1 MRMIA
6 LAALLLATAC
16 YPRTTTTRAL
26 QGVDWAAADV
36 NGVPVQGG
44 PLTMRLAD
52 GRASG
57 HSGCNSWSAPYDL
70 RSNEG
75 IRFGAIEV
83 TEMACA
89 PELMEQERR
98 FLSVIRLAQGYTH
111 YGSGGFSLIAGDGRA
126 IRFRPR

>member
-1 MRMIA
+1 MRTIA
-6 LAALLLATAC
+6 LAALLLTAAC
-16 YPRTTTTRAL
+16 YPRTTTTRPL
-26 QGVDWAAADV
+26 QGVEWAAIDV

-57 HSGCNSWSAPYDL
+57 HAGCNSWSARYDL

-75 IRFGAIEV
+75 IRFGPIEA
-83 TEMACA
+83 TEIACA

-98 FLSVIRLAQGYTH
+98 FLSVIEFAQGYTH
-111 YGSGGFSLIAGDGRA
+111 YGSGGFSLVAGDGRA
-126 IRFRPR
+126 IRFLRR

>member
-1 MRMIA
+1 MRIIA
-6 LAALLLATAC
+6 LAALLLGAC
-16 YPRTTTTRAL
+16 
-26 QGVDWAAADV
+26 AAGGSGSRNIRGTEWVAVDV

-57 HSGCNSWSAPYDL
+57 HAGCNSWSAPYDL

-83 TEMACA
+83 TEIACA
-89 PELMEQERR
+89 PELMDQESR
-98 FLSVIRLAQGYTH
+98 FLSVIRLAQGYAH

>member
-6 LAALLLATAC
+6 LAALLLGAC
-16 YPRTTTTRAL
+16 AAGSGSRNIRGTE
-26 QGVDWAAADV
+26 WAAADV

-44 PLTMRLAD
+44 PLTLRLAD
-52 GRASG
+52 GQASG
-57 HSGCNSWSAPYDL
+57 NAGCNSWSASYEL
-70 RSNEG
+70 RKNDG
-75 IRFGAIEV
+75 IRFGPITT

-98 FLSVIRLAQGYTH
+98 FLSVIEFAQGYSV

-126 IRFRPR
+126 VRFRSR